1 MPHWGPAPLLYARVL
16 GPAGLHAR
24 FFQGPVPGRDFA
36 APVEV
41 GFRPGYLYRFE
52 LTGLPGHP
60 GLALYPTVEVRGTLQ
75 LPPGMRA
82 SNYPAPFVFTEE
94 DIEHALAGAVVTKV
108 VFLEHPDKAVAE
120 ATEPDHPIEIGVRPG
135 ADPEDEA
142 RKYGRP
148 VAIVRVGSK
157 QVEPAE
163 LAACSV
169 PGTIQLP
176 GDSRLAMPTAPP
188 CLPWACVAVYDP
200 ILGPRPPEEECLHD
214 GGSLRAGI
222 DNEGRLRGLQPSDAA
237 AAYTDAFGE
246 RHVACSNRI
255 CICVPRFVII
265 RSELGVVTYLSPII
279 LAQAEAVRGRIIAE
293 AAVPPIPVVQNTQ
306 LQVLK
311 NQEQL
316 SAVVAQMTPVIVGR
330 VQGVRLEA
338 AAQEVRSLT
347 GICLPPEVTHVKPLC
362 LVKWADR
369 QAARVGD
376 VVTMYLRYTN
386 YGNKAITDVVVSD
399 SLTGRLEYIPGTAR
413 SDRDAVFTTRAN
425 EAGSVILEWQV
436 TPPLLPG
443 QSGTVSFQARVR

>member
-1 MPHWGPAPLLYARVL
+1 M
-16 GPAGLHAR
+16 HAR
-24 FFQGPVPGRDFA
+24 FFQGALPGRDFP
-36 APVEV
+36 APVAV
-41 GFRPGYLYRFE
+41 GFRPGYFYRLE
-52 LTGLPGHP
+52 LTGLPGHA
-60 GLALYPTVEVRGTLQ
+60 GEDLYPTVEVRGTLQ

-82 SNYPAPFVFTEE
+82 ANYPAPFVFSEQ
-94 DIEHALAGAVVTKV
+94 DIEQALAGTVVTKV

-120 ATEPDHPIEIGVRPG
+120 GTEPDRPIEITVGRG
-135 ADPEDEA
+135 ADPLDEA

-176 GDSRLAMPTAPP
+176 GDKGLAAPAAPP
-188 CLPWACVAVYDP
+188 CLPWAGVMVYDP

-214 GGSLRAGI
+214 GGSLLAGI

-237 AAYTDAFGE
+237 AAYTDALGQ
-246 RHVACSNRI
+246 RRVACSNRI
-255 CICVPRFVII
+255 CICVPRFVVI
-265 RSELGVVTYLSPII
+265 RSELGVVAYLSPFAV
-279 LAQAEAVRGRIIAE
+279 AQAESVRGRIIAE
-293 AAVPPIPVVQNTQ
+293 AAVPTVPVVENTQ

-311 NQEQL
+311 GREQL
-316 SAVVAQMTPVIVGR
+316 SAVVAKVGPAIVGR
-330 VQGVRLEA
+330 VEGLRVQGSV
-338 AAQEVRSLT
+338 QETQRLT

-369 QAARVGD
+369 EAAKVGD

-386 YGNKAITDVVVSD
+386 YGDKAITDVVVSD
-399 SLTGRLEYIPGTAR
+399 SLTARLEYVPGTAR
-413 SDRDAVFTTRAN
+413 SDRDAAFTTRPN
-425 EAGSVILEWQV
+425 EAGSAILEWQV